1 MFLII
6 RTKPPDSPDSPS
18 SPQSHDSPVSPQTPD
33 SPVSPQTPDSPDS
46 PQSYDSPVSPQS
58 PADSPPSSDS
68 PQLVS
73 GLSEI
78 YSGHFESPET
88 LLSPPSHITI
98 CGILLHIE
106 DLTNPSLQLESLL
119 ELSSGLPLHLIMI
132 TDQSS
137 IRRVATMIGDSLAR
151 DLSYRLIKNKW
162 NKLRRVSQLKVRW

>member
-6 RTKPPDSPDSPS
+6 RTNPPDSPDSPS
-18 SPQSHDSPVSPQTPD
+18 SPG
-33 SPVSPQTPDSPDS
+33 SPDS

-58 PADSPPSSDS
+58 PDSPDS

-73 GLSEI
+73 GLSET

-88 LLSPPSHITI
+88 LLSPPSQITI

-119 ELSSGLPLHLIMI
+119 EFSSGLPLHLIMI

>member
-18 SPQSHDSPVSPQTPD
+18 SPGSPQSH
-33 SPVSPQTPDSPDS
+33 DSPDS

-58 PADSPPSSDS
+58 PADSPPSPDS

-119 ELSSGLPLHLIMI
+119 EFSSGLPLHLIMI